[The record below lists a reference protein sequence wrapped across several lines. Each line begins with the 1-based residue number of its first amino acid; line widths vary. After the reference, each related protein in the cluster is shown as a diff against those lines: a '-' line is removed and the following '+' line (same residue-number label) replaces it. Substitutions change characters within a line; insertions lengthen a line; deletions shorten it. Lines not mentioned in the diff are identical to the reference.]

1 MMQQKV
7 KTTRAPGLRLDKN
20 RRLTPMQIYCWAT
33 VACLAVLLAIFL
45 VSRGELVHQFF
56 FHAPSD
62 TGMDFFHS
70 IEYVK
75 GRMPYG
81 LFGTLYPPLANL
93 LFYVLYRFVPESQSE
108 KWAQS
113 LQSSTNM
120 KGSEQDLRLQQ
131 ATMLLF
137 IFFVVLV
144 VLGMIAMAER
154 ATRGCDGRRDLLMLC
169 IVFSYGVLCGLE
181 RGNIL
186 LLCWPLMVFF
196 VLYRNSQNPIL
207 RELACLAL
215 AVAAGLKLYPA
226 FLGVLLLKDKN
237 YIAAIRTVIYGIV
250 CFIFPLFFFNEGLY
264 GLTLWIRVL
273 FAFSEN
279 NVNPWVGNGFPNI
292 IQSVGR
298 LIDHFTGTRLAFGNY
313 AIWGFMMAALLL
325 ICAMFMDCEW
335 KCVTSIVLAIL
346 MFQSQ
351 YDYVFCLFLIP
362 LLLFFAQEKN
372 LRRDNVLPY
381 ALLVLFTI
389 PLPLFRADTPKPL
402 FTVRNSLYHA
412 AMIVLA
418 VWCFAEAVRGL
429 RHRTATG
436 KRAAVSRRQMRAT
449 VVLAAVVVVAGV
461 GGQQLWQRT
470 HNWGFDY
477 SYNGRL
483 DAEGIQQK
491 DVLDSDGN
499 PVEAIWSGRGA
510 YIMIYNHAPFT
521 QRMTVTFQTGYGMDL
536 KRAYT
541 MTFEAPNLEDADGT
555 TGKQKQ
561 TDIKID
567 HEGQTMCYT
576 VDVVPGQTQID
587 VSYDGPMAVYD
598 ASSRKNGTFTVTN
611 LVVAS
616 EGAVEET
623 E

>member
-56 FHAPSD
+56 FHDPSD

-215 AVAAGLKLYPA
+215 AVVAGLKLYPA
-226 FLGVLLLKDKN
+226 FLGILLLKDKN

-335 KCVTSIVLAIL
+335 KCVTSSVLAIL

-362 LLLFFAQEKN
+362 LLLFFAQEKT
-372 LRRDNVLPY
+372 Y
-381 ALLVLFTI
+381 AGTMCC
-389 PLPLFRADTPKPL
+389 RM
-402 FTVRNSLYHA
+402 RC
-412 AMIVLA
+412 
-418 VWCFAEAVRGL
+418 WCCL
-429 RHRTATG
+429 Q
-436 KRAAVSRRQMRAT
+436 SRCRC
-449 VVLAAVVVVAGV
+449 
-461 GGQQLWQRT
+461 
-470 HNWGFDY
+470 
-477 SYNGRL
+477 S
-483 DAEGIQQK
+483 
-491 DVLDSDGN
+491 
-499 PVEAIWSGRGA
+499 
-510 YIMIYNHAPFT
+510 
-521 QRMTVTFQTGYGMDL
+521 
-536 KRAYT
+536 
-541 MTFEAPNLEDADGT
+541 
-555 TGKQKQ
+555 
-561 TDIKID
+561 
-567 HEGQTMCYT
+567 GQTPPNRCSPCVIPCTMQ
-576 VDVVPGQTQID
+576 P
-587 VSYDGPMAVYD
+587 
-598 ASSRKNGTFTVTN
+598 
-611 LVVAS
+611 
-616 EGAVEET
+616 
-623 E
+623 

>member
-7 KTTRAPGLRLDKN
+7 KTTRAPRLRLDKN

-33 VACLAVLLAIFL
+33 VACLAMLLLAL
-45 VSRGELVHQFF
+45 LASRGTLLHRFF
-56 FHAPSD
+56 FYDVTD

-70 IEYVK
+70 IEYVR

-81 LFGTLYPPLANL
+81 QFDTLYPPLANL
-93 LFYVLYRFVPESQSE
+93 FFYVLYLLVPKTQSATWTESYIS
-108 KWAQS
+108 S
-113 LQSSTNM
+113 LNM
-120 KGSEQDLRLQQ
+120 RGTERDLRLQQ
-131 ATMLLF
+131 ATMML
-137 IFFVVLV
+137 FVVFVIVV
-144 VLGMIAMAER
+144 VLGIVSMTER
-154 ATRGCDGRRDLLMLC
+154 LTRSCGGRKKLLAFC
-169 IVFSYGVLCGLE
+169 AVFSYGVLYGLE

-215 AVAAGLKLYPA
+215 AVVAGLKLYPA
-226 FLGVLLLKDKN
+226 FLGILLLKDKN

-279 NVNPWVGNGFPNI
+279 NVNPWVGNGFQNI

-429 RHRTATG
+429 QHRTATG

-449 VVLAAVVVVAGV
+449 AVLAAVMVVAGV

-499 PVEAIWSGRGA
+499 PVEATWSGHGA

-567 HEGQTMCYT
+567 HEGQTVCYT

>member
-33 VACLAVLLAIFL
+33 VACLAVLLLAL
-45 VSRGELVHQFF
+45 LASRGALLHRFF
-56 FHAPSD
+56 FYDVTD

-70 IEYVK
+70 IEYMR

-81 LFGTLYPPLANL
+81 QFDTLYPPLANL
-93 LFYVLYRFVPESQSE
+93 FFYVLYLLVPKTQSATWTESFIS
-108 KWAQS
+108 S
-113 LQSSTNM
+113 LNM
-120 KGSEQDLRLQQ
+120 KGTERDLRLQQ
-131 ATMLLF
+131 ATMMLF
-137 IFFVVLV
+137 IVFVIVV
-144 VLGMIAMAER
+144 VLGIVSMTER
-154 ATRGCDGRRDLLMLC
+154 LTRSCGGRKKLLAFC
-169 IVFSYGVLCGLE
+169 AVFSYGVLHGLE

-215 AVAAGLKLYPA
+215 AVVAGLKLYPA
-226 FLGVLLLKDKN
+226 FLGILLLKDKN

-429 RHRTATG
+429 QHRTATG

-449 VVLAAVVVVAGV
+449 AVLAAVMVVAGV

-499 PVEAIWSGRGA
+499 PVEATWSGHGA

-567 HEGQTMCYT
+567 HEGQTVCYT

>member
-7 KTTRAPGLRLDKN
+7 KTTRAPRLRLDKN

-33 VACLAVLLAIFL
+33 VACLAVLLLAL
-45 VSRGELVHQFF
+45 LASRGTLLHRFF
-56 FHAPSD
+56 FYDVTD

-70 IEYVK
+70 IEYMR

-81 LFGTLYPPLANL
+81 QFDTLYPPLANL
-93 LFYVLYRFVPESQSE
+93 FFYVLYLLVPKTQSATWTESYIS
-108 KWAQS
+108 S
-113 LQSSTNM
+113 LNM
-120 KGSEQDLRLQQ
+120 RGTERDLRLQQ
-131 ATMLLF
+131 ATMML
-137 IFFVVLV
+137 FVVFVIVV
-144 VLGMIAMAER
+144 VLGIVSMTER
-154 ATRGCDGRRDLLMLC
+154 LTRSCGGRKKLLAFC
-169 IVFSYGVLCGLE
+169 AVFSYGVLYGLE

-186 LLCWPLMVFF
+186 LLCWPLMAFF
-196 VLYRNSQNPIL
+196 ILYRNSEKPLL

-226 FLGVLLLKDKN
+226 FLGILLLKDKN

-429 RHRTATG
+429 QHRTATG

-449 VVLAAVVVVAGV
+449 AVLAAVMVVAGV

-499 PVEAIWSGRGA
+499 PVEATWSGHGA

-567 HEGQTMCYT
+567 HEGQTVCYT

>member
-7 KTTRAPGLRLDKN
+7 KTTRATRLRLDKN

-33 VACLAVLLAIFL
+33 VACLAVLLLAL
-45 VSRGELVHQFF
+45 LASRGALLHRFF
-56 FHAPSD
+56 FYDVTD

-70 IEYVK
+70 IEYMR

-81 LFGTLYPPLANL
+81 QFDTLYPPLANL
-93 LFYVLYRFVPESQSE
+93 FFYVLYLLVPKTQSATWTESFIS
-108 KWAQS
+108 S
-113 LQSSTNM
+113 LNM
-120 KGSEQDLRLQQ
+120 KGTERDLRLQQ
-131 ATMLLF
+131 ATMML
-137 IFFVVLV
+137 FVVFVIVV
-144 VLGMIAMAER
+144 VLGIVSMTER
-154 ATRGCDGRRDLLMLC
+154 LTRSCGGRKKLLAFC
-169 IVFSYGVLCGLE
+169 AVFSYGVLYGLE

-186 LLCWPLMVFF
+186 LLCWPLMAFF
-196 VLYRNSQNPIL
+196 ILYRNSEKPLL

-215 AVAAGLKLYPA
+215 AIAAGFKLYPA
-226 FLGVLLLKDKN
+226 FLGVLLLRDKN
-237 YIAAIRTVIYGIV
+237 YLAAVRTVLYGVV
-250 CFIFPLFFFNEGLY
+250 CLCFPLFFFNEGLF
-264 GLTLWIRVL
+264 GLTLWFRVL
-273 FAFSEN
+273 FDFSGSRGE
-279 NVNPWVGNGFPNI
+279 PWIGNGFSNI
-292 IQSVGR
+292 LAEAGHAVDK
-298 LIDHFTGTRLAFGNY
+298 LLGTQLGY
-313 AIWGFMMAALLL
+313 GSYALLG
-325 ICAMFMDCEW
+325 
-335 KCVTSIVLAIL
+335 IVLAAVLLVCSFFMDKEWKRITAIILAML

-351 YDYVFCLFLIP
+351 YDYVWCLFLIP
-362 LLLFFAQEKN
+362 LFLFMEQERE
-372 LRRDNVLPY
+372 LRSDNVLPY
-381 ALLVLFTI
+381 LALMVPVL
-389 PLPLFRADTPKPL
+389 PLPLFRRDQMEPSFVP
-402 FTVRNSLYHA
+402 RNTICHVMLLLL
-412 AMIVLA
+412 I
-418 VWCFAEAVRGL
+418 VWCFVQTVQGGRVRCAEKPVKPAHGHPV
-429 RHRTATG
+429 
-436 KRAAVSRRQMRAT
+436 AT
-449 VVLAAVVVVAGV
+449 VLLAVCVAVAGV

-477 SYNGRL
+477 GYNGRL

-491 DVLDSDGN
+491 DVQDSDGN
-499 PVEAIWSGRGA
+499 PVEVTWSGRGA

-567 HEGQTMCYT
+567 HEGQTVCYT
-576 VDVVPGQTQID
+576 VDVAPGQTQID

-611 LVVAS
+611 LAVTS

>member
-7 KTTRAPGLRLDKN
+7 KMIRAPGLRLDKN

-33 VACLAVLLAIFL
+33 VACLAVLLLAL
-45 VSRGELVHQFF
+45 LASRGALLHRFF
-56 FHAPSD
+56 FYDVTD

-70 IEYVK
+70 IEYVR

-81 LFGTLYPPLANL
+81 QFDTLYPPLANL
-93 LFYVLYRFVPESQSE
+93 FFYVLYLLVPKTQSDTWTESFIS
-108 KWAQS
+108 S
-113 LQSSTNM
+113 LNM
-120 KGSEQDLRLQQ
+120 KGTERDLRLQQ
-131 ATMLLF
+131 ATMMLF
-137 IFFVVLV
+137 IVFVIVV
-144 VLGMIAMAER
+144 VLGIVSMTER
-154 ATRGCDGRRDLLMLC
+154 LTRSCGGRKKLLAFC
-169 IVFSYGVLCGLE
+169 AVFSYGVLYGLE

-215 AVAAGLKLYPA
+215 AVVAGLKLYPA
-226 FLGVLLLKDKN
+226 FLGILLLKDKN

-429 RHRTATG
+429 QHRTATG

-449 VVLAAVVVVAGV
+449 AVLAAVMVVAGV

-499 PVEAIWSGRGA
+499 PVEATWSGHGA

-567 HEGQTMCYT
+567 HEGQTVCYT

-598 ASSRKNGTFTVTN
+598 ASSRKTGTFTVTN

>member
-7 KTTRAPGLRLDKN
+7 KTTRAPRLRLDKN

-33 VACLAVLLAIFL
+33 VACLAMLLLAL
-45 VSRGELVHQFF
+45 LASRGTLLHRFF
-56 FHAPSD
+56 FYDVTD

-70 IEYVK
+70 IEYVR

-81 LFGTLYPPLANL
+81 QFDTLYPPLANL
-93 LFYVLYRFVPESQSE
+93 FFYVLYLLVPKTQSATWTESYIS
-108 KWAQS
+108 S
-113 LQSSTNM
+113 LNM
-120 KGSEQDLRLQQ
+120 KGTERDLRLQQ
-131 ATMLLF
+131 ATMMLF
-137 IFFVVLV
+137 IVFVIVV
-144 VLGMIAMAER
+144 VLGIVSMTER
-154 ATRGCDGRRDLLMLC
+154 LTRSCGGRKKLLAFC
-169 IVFSYGVLCGLE
+169 AVFSYGVLYGLE

-215 AVAAGLKLYPA
+215 AVVAGLKLYPA
-226 FLGVLLLKDKN
+226 FLGILLLKDKN

-429 RHRTATG
+429 QHRTATG

-449 VVLAAVVVVAGV
+449 AVLAAVMVVAGV

-499 PVEAIWSGRGA
+499 PVEATWSGHGA

-567 HEGQTMCYT
+567 HEGQTVCYT